1 MVEEATTLPL
11 PSVANNPLI
20 IFKIAKL
27 VVVALVVVEFPVMVK
42 FPAIVDEAAF
52 AMKPASK
59 SRSVEV
65 ALPRASG
72 VQGKAKVL

>member
-27 VVVALVVVEFPVMVK
+27 VVVALVVEASVAWKELGKITWLGRERVQVLSADK
-42 FPAIVDEAAF
+42 SWAPAE
-52 AMKPASK
+52 
-59 SRSVEV
+59 EV
-65 ALPRASG
+65 IC
-72 VQGKAKVL
+72 